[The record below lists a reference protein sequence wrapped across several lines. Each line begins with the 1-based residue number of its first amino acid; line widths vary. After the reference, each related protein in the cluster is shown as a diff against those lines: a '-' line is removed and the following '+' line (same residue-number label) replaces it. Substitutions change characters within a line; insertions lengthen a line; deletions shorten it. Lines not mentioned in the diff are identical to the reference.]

1 MTTVITRLFETE
13 AGAKKA
19 YDKLM
24 FRSLPARA
32 CQIITAADG
41 ADADALK
48 SHMSKAMVHESAL
61 DAYAK
66 HLADGKALVVVRAT
80 YIPLTAATIARNTLA
95 KMDTVEVKKIVDD
108 HYVPDGP
115 DKAGSILKGH
125 PLIFSMR
132 IDHAK
137 YEGRPISEGLGIGLL
152 GAHRTKRSVI
162 HGGGFKSRMF
172 WPMPLLS
179 HKERK
184 NRVYRGGKHMS
195 RAFWPMK
202 LVTRTGRRNRTFQGL
217 TISRLL
223 CWPTIS

>member
-1 MTTVITRLFETE
+1 MTTVITRLFEDE
-13 AGAKKA
+13 SGAKKA

-32 CQIITAADG
+32 CQIITSAAG

-48 SHMSKAMVHESAL
+48 EHMSKASVHESAL
-61 DAYAK
+61 DPYAE
-66 HLADGKALVVVRAT
+66 HIAAGKAVLVVRAT

-95 KMDTVEVKKIVDD
+95 KFNTIDVKDITND
-108 HYVPDGP
+108 HYVPDPP

-152 GAHRTKRSVI
+152 GAHRTKRSAI

-184 NRVYRGGKHMS
+184 NRVYRGGKYMS
-195 RAFWPMK
+195 RMFWPQR